1 MKRVVS
7 TLLLLILL
15 TATFGTFFSFAVQ
28 RQIARV
34 EMRKAIKEEKKKH
47 VSIFKFT
54 KAEFAKL
61 QLLDGGKEFLLQGGM
76 YDITQKE
83 LTGEWVILHAFFD
96 HKETSILDKFIHFFD
111 EEENGKNGKNW
122 VSHLFLPE
130 FIAVQQ
136 SMEITLGFNILKV
149 YHSVYPLHN
158 TTVAIQIPPP
168 DIQV

>member
-7 TLLLLILL
+7 ALLFLILL
-15 TATFGTFFSFAVQ
+15 TATFGTFLSFAIQ
-28 RQIARV
+28 RQLARL

-76 YDITQKE
+76 YDITKKE
-83 LTGEWVILHAFFD
+83 LSGEWVILHAFFD

-111 EEENGKNGKNW
+111 EGENGENGKKW

-130 FIAVQQ
+130 FITVQQ
-136 SMEITLGFNILKV
+136 PMGITLGFNILRV
-149 YHSVYPLHN
+149 YHSVYPIHD
-158 TTVAIQIPPP
+158 TSVGIQIPPP
-168 DIQV
+168 DKQV